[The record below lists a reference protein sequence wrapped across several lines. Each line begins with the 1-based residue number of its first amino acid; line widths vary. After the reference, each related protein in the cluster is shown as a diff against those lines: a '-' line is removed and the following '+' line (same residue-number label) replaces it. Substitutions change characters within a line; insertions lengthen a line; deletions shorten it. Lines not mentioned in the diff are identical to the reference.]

1 MSTKAPW
8 SSQYM
13 IQRTDSLTAAPTFAA
28 TAIGVEGTGSANG
41 IFRLPLTNSPHIV
54 PSSGTIEHATTTGR
68 SEMYSV
74 LDYSQVVGEP
84 GTVTL
89 EMPMNA
95 YNLALFLILL
105 FQDGCSETDAATMIL
120 KATSYTAAAP
130 TYFSSIVRVM
140 VDDFATKPN
149 ADTVSHILYG
159 AICKSLTITGSENDI
174 LRLSAEMAGSW
185 GVAAASTDLTANPP
199 EILINNSTTNY
210 NAFGF
215 FGSGQEASRAPIKFQ
230 DCTTKIGTYGSES
243 AATFDNFSIKISNNA
258 VHRYYAS
265 SSINAWVMGR
275 NTGEGSI
282 RVPWG
287 DANYGGNN
295 PLNDFVD
302 GTDFGFRLYNTEGA
316 TADNTF
322 DIHLNVRATDTS
334 ISTDPE
340 VQTELSF
347 SPVYDGTNAAFT
359 ILAGYNKTYLDHG
372 LPATV

>member
-13 IQRTDSLTAAPTFAA
+13 IQRTASLTAAPTFAA

-174 LRLSAEMAGSW
+174 LRLSAEMAGL
-185 GVAAASTDLTANPP
+185 GV
-199 EILINNSTTNY
+199 
-210 NAFGF
+210 
-215 FGSGQEASRAPIKFQ
+215 
-230 DCTTKIGTYGSES
+230 
-243 AATFDNFSIKISNNA
+243 
-258 VHRYYAS
+258 
-265 SSINAWVMGR
+265 
-275 NTGEGSI
+275 
-282 RVPWG
+282 
-287 DANYGGNN
+287 
-295 PLNDFVD
+295 
-302 GTDFGFRLYNTEGA
+302 
-316 TADNTF
+316 
-322 DIHLNVRATDTS
+322 
-334 ISTDPE
+334 
-340 VQTELSF
+340 
-347 SPVYDGTNAAFT
+347 
-359 ILAGYNKTYLDHG
+359 
-372 LPATV
+372 